1 MSKLTPLD
9 YDRVVKALSKAGYVV
24 DRRRGSHIVMHLT
37 AMDKYVALFG
47 NKKPEFRVVVP
58 AHRPI
63 GKGMLRTIMSE
74 ADLSVDE
81 FNGLL

>member
-1 MSKLTPLD
+1 MSRLIPLN
-9 YDRVVKALSKAGYVV
+9 YDKVVKALSKVGYVLNHKK
-24 DRRRGSHIVMHLT
+24 GSHIVMHL
-37 AMDKYVALFG
+37 DRKDRYIALFG
-47 NKKPEFRVVVP
+47 DRKPEYMIVVP

-81 FNGLL
+81 FNSLT